1 MFLFQPQ
8 KRWKH
13 KQSKCSRKCLSFFFG
28 LFCFFSKRT
37 AVLGL
42 LMHPGNCK
50 HSPLDN
56 SLGYCYVPVT
66 IASGHEA
73 GIQQPCSE
81 NIILLLHSCSNT
93 SAQKS
98 GAVCCFIPALPA
110 GKLRHGVEMWFPR
123 AAEAEPC
130 TDLLEWGVCKGR
142 PQPGSFGLSESSPCL
157 SEGRTGLFL
166 ALPFSPCGCCWL

>member
-93 SAQKS
+93 FCPKVWGCVLFYPCFACRETEAWS
-98 GAVCCFIPALPA
+98 GNVVPTCCRGRAVYRPARVGSLQREA
-110 GKLRHGVEMWFPR
+110 TAWKLWPI
-123 AAEAEPC
+123 
-130 TDLLEWGVCKGR
+130 
-142 PQPGSFGLSESSPCL
+142 
-157 SEGRTGLFL
+157 
-166 ALPFSPCGCCWL
+166 